1 MSQTENIINTFIRV
15 GQRIKEHC
23 EQYPNGQ
30 LKDIVATAKAKNP
43 WFTAHNQINALN
55 AIAYMLQPDS
65 LQQWISC
72 YSISEHLPKNIG
84 VVMAGNIPAVGF
96 HDLMTVLVSG
106 NKIQIKP
113 SSSDSI
119 LMEWIAGIIK
129 SENAEL
135 GNRISFVDK
144 LQKPDAV
151 IATGS
156 DNTARYFHYYFSKV
170 PHVIR
175 KNRNSV
181 AVLNGNETKEQL
193 FALGEDIFS
202 YFGLGCRN
210 VSKLMVPENYN
221 FEKFFDAIEP
231 YGNELLLHNKYI
243 NNYDY
248 YRAIYLMENIPF
260 LTNNFVHL
268 LEQQNIAS
276 PVSVLHYETYNN
288 QSSLHQLL
296 TAEADKI
303 QCIISA
309 DVITGKE
316 INFGM
321 GQQPSASDYA
331 DGVDTLR
338 FLIEQCSEQ
347 QNSNT

>member
-15 GQRIKEHC
+15 GQRIKEQC

-30 LKDIVATAKAKNP
+30 LGDIIVSAKVNNP
-43 WFTAHNQINALN
+43 WFTVQNQIKALE
-55 AIAYMLQPDS
+55 AITIMLQPDS

-113 SSSDSI
+113 SSSDRI
-119 LMEWIAGIIK
+119 LMEWITGIIK

-135 GNRISFVDK
+135 GKRISFVDK

-181 AVLNGNETKEQL
+181 AVLNGNETNEQL
-193 FALGEDIFS
+193 FALGDDIFS

-221 FEKFFDAIEP
+221 FEKFFKAIEP
-231 YGNELLLHNKYI
+231 YGNELLLHNKYL

-248 YRAIYLMENIPF
+248 YRAIYLMENVPF

-268 LEQQNIAS
+268 VQQENIAS
-276 PVSVLHYETYNN
+276 PVSVLHYETYSNYKVLQ
-288 QSSLHQLL
+288 QSLEVN
-296 TAEADKI
+296 TDKI
-303 QCIISA
+303 QCIIS
-309 DVITGKE
+309 DELITGKE
-316 INFGM
+316 IKFGQ
-321 GQQPSASDYA
+321 GQQPLVSDYA

-338 FLIEQCSEQ
+338 FLIEQCSDQ
-347 QNSNT
+347 QISNL

>member
-1 MSQTENIINTFIRV
+1 
-15 GQRIKEHC
+15 
-23 EQYPNGQ
+23 
-30 LKDIVATAKAKNP
+30 
-43 WFTAHNQINALN
+43 
-55 AIAYMLQPDS
+55 
-65 LQQWISC
+65 
-72 YSISEHLPKNIG
+72 
-84 VVMAGNIPAVGF
+84 
-96 HDLMTVLVSG
+96 
-106 NKIQIKP
+106 
-113 SSSDSI
+113 
-119 LMEWIAGIIK
+119 MEWITDIIK
-129 SENAEL
+129 SENTEL
-135 GNRISFVDK
+135 GKRISFVDK

-193 FALGEDIFS
+193 FALGDDIFS

-221 FEKFFDAIEP
+221 FEKFFNAIEP
-231 YGNELLLHNKYI
+231 YGNELLLHNKYL

-248 YRAIYLMENIPF
+248 YRAIYLMENVPF

-268 LEQQNIAS
+268 VQQENIAS
-276 PVSVLHYETYNN
+276 PVSVLHYETYSNHKVLQ
-288 QSSLHQLL
+288 QSL
-296 TAEADKI
+296 EVNADKI
-303 QCIISA
+303 QCIIS
-309 DVITGKE
+309 DENITGKE
-316 INFGM
+316 IKFGQ

-338 FLIEQCSEQ
+338 FLIEQCSDQ
-347 QNSNT
+347 QISNL

>member
-1 MSQTENIINTFIRV
+1 MSQTENIVNTFIRV
-15 GQRIKEHC
+15 GQRIKAFC
-23 EQYPNGQ
+23 EQYPNGP
-30 LKDIVATAKAKNP
+30 LEGIVDTAKVNNP
-43 WFTAHNQINALN
+43 WFTAHNQIKSLK
-55 AIAYMLQPDS
+55 AIASMLQQES

-72 YSISEHLPKNIG
+72 YSLIEQLPKSIG

-106 NKIQIKP
+106 NKLQIKP
-113 SSSDSI
+113 SSSDRI
-119 LMEWIAGIIK
+119 LMEWIAAIIK

-144 LQKPDAV
+144 LQRPDAV

-181 AVLNGNETKEQL
+181 AVLKGKETSEEL
-193 FALGEDIFS
+193 FALGDDIFS

-210 VSKLMVPENYN
+210 VSKLMVPVGYN
-221 FEKFFDAIEP
+221 FENFFKAIEP

-248 YRAIYLMENIPF
+248 YRAIYLMESIPF

-268 LEQQNIAS
+268 LEQQSIAS
-276 PVSVLHYETYNN
+276 PVSVIHYETYDN
-288 QSSLHQLL
+288 QSLLQQLL
-296 TAEADKI
+296 TDEADKI

-309 DVITGKE
+309 DKITGKE
-316 INFGM
+316 ISFGK

-338 FLIEQCSEQ
+338 FLIEQFSEQ
-347 QNSNT
+347 NNSNA

>member
-1 MSQTENIINTFIRV
+1 MQ
-15 GQRIKEHC
+15 
-23 EQYPNGQ
+23 
-30 LKDIVATAKAKNP
+30 
-43 WFTAHNQINALN
+43 NQIKALE
-55 AIAYMLQPDS
+55 AITIMLQPDS

-106 NKIQIKP
+106 NKIQIKL
-113 SSSDSI
+113 SSSDRI
-119 LMEWIAGIIK
+119 LMEWITDIIK
-129 SENAEL
+129 SENTEL
-135 GNRISFVDK
+135 GKRISFVDK

-193 FALGEDIFS
+193 FALGDDIFS

-221 FEKFFDAIEP
+221 FEKFFNAIEP
-231 YGNELLLHNKYI
+231 YGNELLLHNKYL

-248 YRAIYLMENIPF
+248 YRAIYLMENVPF

-268 LEQQNIAS
+268 VQQENIAS
-276 PVSVLHYETYNN
+276 PVSVLHYETYSNHKVLQ
-288 QSSLHQLL
+288 QSL
-296 TAEADKI
+296 EVNADKI
-303 QCIISA
+303 QCIIS
-309 DVITGKE
+309 DENITGKE
-316 INFGM
+316 IKFGQ

-338 FLIEQCSEQ
+338 FLIEQCSDQ
-347 QNSNT
+347 QISNL